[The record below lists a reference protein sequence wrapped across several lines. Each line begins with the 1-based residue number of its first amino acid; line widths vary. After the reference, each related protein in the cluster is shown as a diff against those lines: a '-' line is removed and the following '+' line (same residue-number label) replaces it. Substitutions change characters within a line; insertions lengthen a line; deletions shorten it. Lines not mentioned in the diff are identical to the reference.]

1 MLGRFYVWPER
12 GPWGGC
18 ECQVI
23 CEVQSMPGAPDGT
36 MCTLG
41 QIVLAVLLVLHC
53 ACDDVWGRVL

>member
-1 MLGRFYVWPER
+1 
-12 GPWGGC
+12 
-18 ECQVI
+18 
-23 CEVQSMPGAPDGT
+23 MPGAPDGT